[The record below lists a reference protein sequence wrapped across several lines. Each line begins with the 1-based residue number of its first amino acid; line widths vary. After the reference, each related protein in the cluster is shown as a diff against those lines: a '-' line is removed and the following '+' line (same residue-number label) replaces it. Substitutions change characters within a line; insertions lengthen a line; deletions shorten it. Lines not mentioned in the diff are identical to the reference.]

1 MFSWTDSIPD
11 AIIEDMKKQQDVIHL
26 SASDLVGHL
35 NCRHLTALDLGVAQ
49 GTLAKPK
56 HWDPLLEIL
65 QERGRRHEAE
75 FIDHLRDQGFSA
87 VAIPGVDITL
97 DAVAKTHKAMVDG
110 AQVIIQAALQHGRWS
125 GRADILRKIEKPS
138 ALGPWSYEIIDAKLA
153 HETKGGTVLQL
164 CLYADLLEQ
173 AQGVAPEYVY
183 VVAPWSDFEPQQ
195 FRYLDYAA
203 YFRMAK
209 RVTES
214 AADKNEGQDKY
225 PDPKE
230 HCDVCRWQEQCER
243 RRRDDDHLCLV
254 AGVTK
259 NQITELQAN
268 GIRTAA
274 ALAAM
279 TTPMPWRPLRG
290 SPVSYEKAQ
299 EQALLQIQTRETGEL
314 HYELLPIVPETGLCL
329 LPPPSDGDV
338 FFDIEGDPFVGE
350 HGLEYLFG
358 YRYRD
363 TNGEPVYVA
372 DWALD
377 REEEKAIFERFIDF
391 VTTRRQEYP
400 DLHIYHYAPYEPG
413 ALKRLMGRYATR
425 EDEIDN
431 LLRGKAFV
439 DLYSVVRNA
448 LRAGVESY
456 SIKKLEPLYDFTRA
470 TELRQANIALA
481 SVQAGLELAD
491 AASIN
496 DEDRAVVQGYNAD
509 DCISAHALRDWLE
522 NRRTELIASG
532 TDVTRPA
539 PGQEGPSEKLSERQE
554 EIKQL
559 IEQLTH
565 DVPVDPEERTAE
577 QQARWILAHLL
588 SWHRREDKATWW
600 EYFRLAGLT
609 ADELVNERAALA
621 LLTLVGTVVQTGTGI
636 PTHRYRFE
644 QQDTDLRGDE
654 ELKAVGG
661 QKLGTAVAVSTDDRT
676 IDIKKTRATADIHPG
691 AVFAHTIFNSKEQAA
706 ALFRLGQYVAEHGI
720 EGDGDYLAARA
731 LLLNEPPHLGS
742 HPIRLGGESSLHAAL
757 RIAGAL
763 EGGVFPIQ
771 GPPGTGKS
779 YTGAR
784 MICRLVAQ
792 GKRVGITANSH
803 KVIRNLL
810 DKVLEASEELGV
822 DLRCIQKAKEPEPGN
837 GRLLFAKDNGDVFR
851 ALASGHCQ
859 VAGAT
864 HFLWS
869 RADAHDVL
877 DVVVVDEAAQMSL
890 ANVVAVAQSARTL
903 ILLGDPQQLDQ
914 PTQGTHPDGTG
925 VSSLEHVLQGNHT
938 IAVDRGLF
946 LEQTWRLHP
955 SICAFNS
962 ELFYDSKLTSHQ
974 GCELQIITSG
984 GPLNGSGLR
993 YLPVH
998 HTGNQSSSIEE
1009 AEAVAGLVNR
1019 LLAGSPRWTDRNGT
1033 ETPLTLDDIVI
1044 ITPYNAQVFE
1054 IRQRLPDARVGT
1066 VDKFQ
1071 GQEAPIAIYS
1081 MATSSYTDAPRGMEF
1096 LYSANRFN
1104 VAISRAKCLSV
1115 LVASPNVFES
1125 ECKTPRQMQL
1135 ANAFCRY
1142 LECASATI
1150 SAPIATV
1157 GASARYS

>member
-1 MFSWTDSIPD
+1 MYLWTDPISD
-11 AIIEDMKKQQDVIHL
+11 AIIADMKKQQDVIYL

-35 NCRHLTALDLGVAQ
+35 NCRHLTALDLDVAL

-87 VAIPGVDITL
+87 AAIPGVDITL
-97 DAVAKTHKAMVDG
+97 DAVANTHKAMADG
-110 AQVIIQAALQHGRWS
+110 EQVIIQAALQHGRWS
-125 GRADILRKIEKPS
+125 GRADILRRIEKPS
-138 ALGPWSYEIIDAKLA
+138 ALHAWSYEIIDTKLA
-153 HETKGGTVLQL
+153 RETKGGTVLQL

-183 VVAPWSDFEPQQ
+183 VVTPWSDFEPQQ
-195 FRYLDYAA
+195 FRYMDYAA
-203 YFRMAK
+203 YFRRAK
-209 RVTES
+209 RATEL
-214 AADKNEGQDKY
+214 AADKNEWQDKY

-268 GIRTAA
+268 GIGTAA

-279 TTPMPWRPLRG
+279 PTPIPWRPQRG
-290 SPVSYEKAQ
+290 SPVSYEKAR
-299 EQALLQIQTRETGEL
+299 EQARMQIETRQTGEL
-314 HYELLPIVPETGLCL
+314 HYELLPIAPETGLCL
-329 LPPPSDGDV
+329 LPTPSDGDV

-358 YRYRD
+358 YRYRGTD
-363 TNGEPVYVA
+363 GEPVYTG

-377 REEEKAIFERFIDF
+377 REGEKAIFERFIDF
-391 VTTRRQEYP
+391 IKTRRQEHP

-431 LLRGKAFV
+431 LLRGKVFV

-448 LRAGVESY
+448 LRVGVESY
-456 SIKKLEPLYDFTRA
+456 SIKKLEPLYGFTRA
-470 TELRQANIALA
+470 TELREANIALA

-491 AASIN
+491 TVSIT

-509 DCISAHALRDWLE
+509 DCISAQALRDWLE
-522 NRRTELIASG
+522 TRRAEVIASG
-532 TDVTRPA
+532 TEVPRPA
-539 PGQEGPSEKLSERQE
+539 PGHEGPSEELSARQE
-554 EIKQL
+554 QINQL

-577 QQARWILAHLL
+577 QRARWILAHLL
-588 SWHRREDKATWW
+588 GWHRREDKTTWW

-609 ADELVNERAALA
+609 AEELINERAALSR
-621 LLTLVGTVVQTGTGI
+621 LTLVGAVDQTKTGI

-654 ELKAVGG
+654 DMKAVGG
-661 QKLGTAVAVSTDDRT
+661 EKLGTSVAVSTEDRT
-676 IDIKKTRATADIHPG
+676 IDIKKTKATTDVHPD
-691 AVFAHTIFNSKEQAA
+691 AVFAHTIFNSKEQSD
-706 ALFRLGQYVAEHGI
+706 ALFRLGQYVAKNGI
-720 EGDGDYLAARA
+720 EGDGDYRAARA
-731 LLLNEPPHLGS
+731 LLLNELPQLGS
-742 HPIRLGGESSLHAAL
+742 QPIRLGEESGLQVAL
-757 RIAGAL
+757 RVAGAL
-763 EGGVFPIQ
+763 KGGVFPIQ

-784 MICRLVAQ
+784 MICRLVDL
-792 GKRVGITANSH
+792 GKKVGITANSH

-810 DKVLEASEELGV
+810 DKVLEASEEMGV
-822 DLRCIQKAKEPEPGN
+822 DLRCIQKPKEPEPDL
-837 GRLLFAKDNGDVFR
+837 GRLLFAKDNGDVYG

-877 DVVVVDEAAQMSL
+877 DVLVVDEAAQMSL

-925 VSSLEHVLQGNHT
+925 VSSLEHVLQGSHT

-962 ELFYDSKLTSHQ
+962 ELFYDSKLTSHR

-984 GPLNGSGLR
+984 GPLDGSGLR

-1009 AEAVAGLVNR
+1009 AEAIADLVKR
-1019 LLAGSPRWTDRNGT
+1019 LLAGSPRWTDREGT
-1033 ETPLTLDDIVI
+1033 ERTLTLDDIVI

-1054 IRQRLPDARVGT
+1054 IQQRLPAARVGT

-1115 LVASPNVFES
+1115 LVASPNVFEA

-1142 LECASATI
+1142 LECASAI
-1150 SAPIATV
+1150 LPP
-1157 GASARYS
+1157 